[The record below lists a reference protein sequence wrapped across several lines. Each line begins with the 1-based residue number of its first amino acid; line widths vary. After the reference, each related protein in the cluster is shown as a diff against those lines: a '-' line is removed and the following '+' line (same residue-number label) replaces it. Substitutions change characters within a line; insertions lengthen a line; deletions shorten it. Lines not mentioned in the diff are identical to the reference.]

1 MTKGGEKAMLKG
13 EEFKKELKD
22 ATEETGK
29 EVLKGGE
36 ALRKG
41 MQFDKI

>member
-1 MTKGGEKAMLKG
+1 MGMNKF
-13 EEFKKELKD
+13 EEDLGD
-22 ATEETGK
+22 ATEETEK
-29 EVLKGGE
+29 EVSKGGE

>member
-1 MTKGGEKAMLKG
+1 MGVK
-13 EEFKKELKD
+13 EFKKDLED
-22 ATEETGK
+22 ATEETEK
-29 EVLKGGE
+29 EVSKGGE